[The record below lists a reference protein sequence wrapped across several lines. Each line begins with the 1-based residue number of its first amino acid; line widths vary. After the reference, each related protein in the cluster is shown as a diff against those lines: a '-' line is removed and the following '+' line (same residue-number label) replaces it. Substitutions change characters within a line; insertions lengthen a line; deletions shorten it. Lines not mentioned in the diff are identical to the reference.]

1 MCARKVIGA
10 PSMIRWIRRGCG
22 LGEDVA
28 DLRFELS
35 FKSSAA
41 EAEQQCIES
50 RILINRTEEQE
61 RLC

>member
-1 MCARKVIGA
+1 LRGGERFVSARGECARKAIGA

-35 FKSSAA
+35 VKSSAA
-41 EAEQQCIES
+41 EAE
-50 RILINRTEEQE
+50 
-61 RLC
+61 

>member
-1 MCARKVIGA
+1 VSARGECARKAIGA

-35 FKSSAA
+35 VKSSAA
-41 EAEQQCIES
+41 EAE
-50 RILINRTEEQE
+50 
-61 RLC
+61 